1 MVDLVSANL
10 VQFASITVGAMA
22 LAEWA
27 TIPIGIPAR
36 AQASTPRGRHGTRKP
51 LNCLLW
57 SGLLGGAMLYA
68 ELLTPPSADVGP
80 AIAFVV
86 GMSVVSTAIAFG
98 IVQLK
103 KKAIPK

>member
-1 MVDLVSANL
+1 MIDLVSANL
-10 VQFASITVGAMA
+10 IQFASITVGAMA
-22 LAEWA
+22 LSEWA

-36 AQASTPRGRHGTRKP
+36 AQAETHRGRHGNRKP
-51 LNCLLW
+51 LNCLLY

-68 ELLTPPSADVGP
+68 KLLTPPSTDLGP
-80 AIAFVV
+80 AIAFIV

-103 KKAIPK
+103 KKATPK